1 MTDTPMTSPA
11 LQVPAALWER
21 VERHAEAEGLS
32 PDELVCRC
40 LEQGLPA
47 HTDTVAKE
55 AALPSVPPITVVIEE
70 AALPAATVR
79 AAAAAYAA
87 RKL

>member
-11 LQVPAALWER
+11 LQVPAALWEK
-21 VERHAEAEGLS
+21 VERQAEAEGLS
-32 PDELVCRC
+32 PDEFVCRC
-40 LEQGLPA
+40 IEQGLPV
-47 HTDTVAKE
+47 HTDTVVKE
-55 AALPSVPPITVVIEE
+55 AALPSVPPTTVVIEE